1 VGIRI
6 ILLSLLLVLGGCSGQ
21 GFPLEN
27 LAKTDI
33 DVVAD
38 LHYLEVERI
47 LKQLTVKIYK
57 RNPRFLY
64 LGSDF
69 KGERTVDNRVKQ
81 IFGEPGNLQFDELSV
96 TGSKAIE
103 LALDEQYRGDRVF
116 ALMVGLTDMLRQ
128 SYGYESEFFMFD
140 ELDEQKLYLSA
151 RNLEI
156 AIWRINTYLDA
167 RKVPLVLTNSRNGEQ
182 HNLSYAQLFGKLISL
197 QDMLAVI
204 VAGHN
209 QRVIRVVVLK
219 AASMAFFP
227 L

>member
-1 VGIRI
+1 MGIRI
-6 ILLSLLLVLGGCSGQ
+6 ILLSMLLILSGCSVQ
-21 GFPLEN
+21 GFALES

-33 DVVAD
+33 NEVAD
-38 LHYLEVERI
+38 VHYLEVERI
-47 LKQLTVKIYK
+47 LKKLTVKVYK

-69 KGERTVDNRVKQ
+69 KGERTIDGRVQQ
-81 IFGEPGNLQFDELSV
+81 IFGEPGKLQFKELGV
-96 TGSKAIE
+96 TGAEAIE

-128 SYGYESEFFMFD
+128 SYGYNDEFFMFSQ
-140 ELDEQKLYLSA
+140 LDEQKLYLSA

-167 RKVPLVLTNSRNGEQ
+167 QKVPLVLTNSRNDEQ
-182 HNLSYAQLFGKLISL
+182 HNLSYAKLFGKLIAL
-197 QDMLAVI
+197 QDVLAII

-209 QRVIRVVVLK
+209 QRVIRTVTLK
-219 AASMAFFP
+219 VASMAFFP

>member
-1 VGIRI
+1 MGIRI
-6 ILLSLLLVLGGCSGQ
+6 IVLSILLTLGGCAGQ

-38 LHYLEVERI
+38 GHYLEVERI
-47 LKQLTVKIYK
+47 LKQLTVKVYK

-64 LGSDF
+64 LGSGF
-69 KGERTVDNRVKQ
+69 KGERTIESRVQQ
-81 IFGEPGNLQFDELSV
+81 IFGEPGKLQFEELAV
-96 TGSKAIE
+96 TGAEAIE

-128 SYGYESEFFMFD
+128 SYGYRAEFFMFS

-167 RKVPLVLTNSRNGEQ
+167 QKVPLVLTNSRNGEQ
-182 HNLSYAQLFGKLISL
+182 HNLSYAQLFGKLIAL
-197 QDMLAVI
+197 QDMLAII

-209 QRVIRVVVLK
+209 QRVIRTVALNV
-219 AASMAFFP
+219 ASMAFFP